1 MEFRDY
7 ALVIYSQVADK
18 LTTGISKTH
27 FPHKR
32 TALKEKPNLACYQ
45 LISIELRVRAT
56 QHILNKG
63 KEYSSITS
71 AMESRYLA
79 RVDRV
84 ALGDLRTR
92 YTAPHISLA

>member
-1 MEFRDY
+1 M
-7 ALVIYSQVADK
+7 QVADK

-27 FPHKR
+27 FPPRR
-32 TALKEKPNLACYQ
+32 TALKEKPKAAWYQ

-79 RVDRV
+79 RVVRV
-84 ALGDLRTR
+84 AIRDLRTR
-92 YTAPHISLA
+92 YTLFSYETYINFLR